1 MGRKS
6 RNYKRKKKVINP
18 AEGPVLKQEQASS
31 PVQTAVSAPP
41 ASAPEPAPQPSIPAP
56 APAAPPPP
64 KPAPKPAGNKNK
76 ITLSDVK
83 GLTDAKEIVFDSL
96 INPVLYPEVYSTL
109 GVIPGTGLLLYGPP
123 GTGKTMFG
131 RAIAN
136 ELNTEFLSVTLTEI
150 KGKTPLQT
158 VQMISNLFTKARSC
172 PNGCV
177 LCLDDCEE
185 ILSRPGSSKAYGV
198 SQFLNEL
205 DGLKK
210 TTGKGRVFVLIATNR
225 PWMIDGALLRSGR
238 ISASVYVGL
247 PEEETR
253 KEIILSALEG
263 ILISE
268 DVDVDK
274 LAAITEGYSCA
285 EIYHGLKGGGICNL
299 ARTYAS
305 RRWVER
311 IKKDPAQKEI
321 VEPLV
326 WQDFVNAMKE
336 VTPAAVRDAERIS
349 QINKF
354 REMFSLR
361 KEEAKAQASGEEE
374 ELSDSP
380 EFNISGAEFHA
391 AEEDNDEDDQDKKI

>member
-1 MGRKS
+1 MGRIS
-6 RNYKRKKKVINP
+6 RYCQRKKKVISFATTP
-18 AEGPVLKQEQASS
+18 APEREQAPS
-31 PVQTAVSAPP
+31 PIQKNTSEPTPAPVPPP
-41 ASAPEPAPQPSIPAP
+41 AQKQT
-56 APAAPPPP
+56 P
-64 KPAPKPAGNKNK
+64 KTIKDKKK

-83 GLTDAKEIVFDSL
+83 GLTEAKEIVNDSL

-150 KGKTPLQT
+150 KGKTSLQT

-210 TTGKGRVFVLIATNR
+210 SGGNGKVFVLIATNR

-253 KEIILSALEG
+253 KEIIHSALDG
-263 ILISE
+263 ILLSD
-268 DVDVDK
+268 DVDVEK
-274 LAAITEGYSCA
+274 LARMTEGFSCA
-285 EIYHGLKGGGICNL
+285 EIYHGSKGGGICNL

-311 IKKDPAQKEI
+311 IKQDPAQKNI
-321 VEPLV
+321 VEPLI
-326 WQDFVNAMKE
+326 WQDFVDAMK
-336 VTPAAVRDAERIS
+336 VITPSAVKDADRIA

-354 REMFSLR
+354 RETFSLW
-361 KEEAKAQASGEEE
+361 KELGTTPEQETEG
-374 ELSDSP
+374 SD
-380 EFNISGAEFHA
+380 
-391 AEEDNDEDDQDKKI
+391 AEE